1 MGTRAATVFI
11 DNEWGTAK
19 EICVLYR
26 QFDGY
31 CDGHGKELKEFLQG
45 MQIVNGMTGDE
56 GPKFANGAGC
66 LAAQVIGHFKG
77 SDPGGFY
84 VYPPGNR
91 QLYNYILTTKSKTP
105 LQLRVEYRCGE
116 TNKILYDGPLDAF
129 DPETAEK
136 DDEDAA

>member
-1 MGTRAATVFI
+1 MGTRSATVFI
-11 DNEWGTAK
+11 DNEFESPR

-45 MQIVNGMTGDE
+45 MQIVNGMNGKE
-56 GPKFANGAGC
+56 GPKFANGGGC
-66 LAAQVIGHFKG
+66 LAAQVIGHFKEH
-77 SDPGGFY
+77 SPGQFY

-91 QLYNYILTTKSKTP
+91 QLYNYILTTKSKEP
-105 LQLRVEYRCGE
+105 LRLRVEYVCGE
-116 TNKILYDGPLDAF
+116 TKILYDGPLDAF
-129 DPETAEK
+129 DPAIAEK